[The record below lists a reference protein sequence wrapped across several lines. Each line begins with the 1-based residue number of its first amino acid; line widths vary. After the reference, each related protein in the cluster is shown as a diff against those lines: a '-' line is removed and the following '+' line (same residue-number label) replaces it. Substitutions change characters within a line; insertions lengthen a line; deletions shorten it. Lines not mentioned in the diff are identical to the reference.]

1 MIPHDYLVLG
11 IAALWLVT
19 GALGLGFTIARLRHR
34 AEQRQRARRSAAVLG
49 SG

>member
-34 AEQRQRARRSAAVLG
+34 AEQRQPTKATAAWH
-49 SG
+49 

>member
-19 GALGLGFTIARLRHR
+19 GALGLGFTIARLRRR
-34 AEQRQRARRSAAVLG
+34 AEQPQPKATAAWR
-49 SG
+49 